1 VTIANSIIQ
10 GYKGVKEMKDS
21 IGSFDIIV
29 IENKTSTYPWFID
42 YDRSDVHLMTVGDD
56 PETAETRT
64 VITCS
69 VFRDFITDWSEIDIK
84 GGDTLTTTTGYR
96 MYSSDTATSPYAKG
110 NSDRVEMTVLD

>member
-1 VTIANSIIQ
+1 
-10 GYKGVKEMKDS
+10 MKDS

-42 YDRSDVHLMTVGDD
+42 YDRSNVVLMTVGDD
-56 PETAETRT
+56 PETAETKT

-69 VFRDFITDWSEIDIK
+69 VFRDFVTDWSEIDIK

-110 NSDRVEMTVLD
+110 YSNYVDMTVLD